1 MLERQSR
8 FVIFELFL
16 ICLLL
21 PSVYAAAATV
31 TFSYVGTDSAGA
43 TVSGTF
49 GYDTDA
55 PDINGN
61 TFSGTYLTGFLNG
74 TIAGGAADGLSFDLN
89 LSGAQ
94 TEGHLKILISAN
106 DFFSTLWITEI
117 AEGGVGEWMRLELE
131 STSAVFGDTSL
142 PTELD
147 IADWSRKNLDIRS
160 LAPNANLF
168 ELTEINNIPA
178 VTGQFGDVP
187 PDYWAFSFI
196 ETFATNGITS
206 GCGGGDYCPEDP
218 VTRAQMAVF
227 LERGMRGSGYKP
239 PPATGNTF
247 LDVGVNDFAAAWI
260 EQFFL
265 DGITGGCG
273 GNNYCPNNPVT
284 RAQMAVFL
292 LRAKHGAGY
301 SPPPAIG
308 VFADAPLG
316 SFAVA
321 WIEQLAAEGITGGCG
336 GGNYCPNDPVTRAQM
351 AVFLVRTFDLE

>member
-1 MLERQSR
+1 MLERQRR
-8 FVIFELFL
+8 FVVFALSLVCLF
-16 ICLLL
+16 L
-21 PSVYAAAATV
+21 PSVYAVAATV

-55 PDINGN
+55 ADINGN
-61 TFSGTYLTGFLNG
+61 NFAGTYLTGFING
-74 TIAGGAADGLSFDLN
+74 AITGGAADGFSFDLN

-94 TEGHLKILISAN
+94 TEGHLKTSISDN
-106 DFFSTLWITEI
+106 VFFSALRITEI
-117 AEGGVGEWMRLELE
+117 AEGGVGEWTRLELE

-147 IADWSRKNLDIRS
+147 VGDWSRKNLDIRS
-160 LAPNANLF
+160 LAPNVNLF
-168 ELTEINNIPA
+168 ELTEINNISA
-178 VTGQFGDVP
+178 ATGLFGDVP

-196 ETFATNGITS
+196 ETFAANGITS
-206 GCGGGDYCPEDP
+206 GCGGNNYCPDDS

-227 LERGMRGSGYKP
+227 LERGMRGSGFIP

-247 LDVGVNDFAAAWI
+247 LDVGAGDFAAAFI
-260 EQFFL
+260 EQLFL

-273 GNNYCPNNPVT
+273 GNNYCPNDAVT

-292 LRAKHGAGY
+292 LRAKHGPGFI
-301 SPPPAIG
+301 PPPASG
-308 VFADAPLG
+308 VFTDVPLG

-321 WIEQLAAEGITGGCG
+321 WIEQLAAEGITSGCG
-336 GGNYCPNDPVTRAQM
+336 GGKYCPNNPVTRAQM
-351 AVFLVRTFDLE
+351 AVFLVRTFEL